1 MKVQRWRREGRCG
14 CGLPCNACGHLT
26 DIAYSE
32 DEEAALARDASRA
45 LAQTLAQDPTFKDS
59 SLAEFMTKLADGA
72 VEIQDNSVV
81 PGASPQISIVGE
93 TTGAGTTTAGGA
105 GATGRMQ
112 AAWDSAHGGDEV
124 RRS

>member
-93 TTGAGTTTAGGA
+93 TTGAGTTTASGA